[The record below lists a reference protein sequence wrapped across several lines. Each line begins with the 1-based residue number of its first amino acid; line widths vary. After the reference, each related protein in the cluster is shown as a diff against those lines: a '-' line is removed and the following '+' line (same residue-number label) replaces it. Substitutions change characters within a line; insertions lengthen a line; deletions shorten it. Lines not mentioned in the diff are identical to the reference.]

1 MKKPSFE
8 ECLKRLEEAVAQLES
23 GELSLDAS
31 LKLFEEGV
39 EASKR
44 CAEIIAQARTRIEQ
58 LVKESDE
65 SFRLEP
71 LEE

>member
-1 MKKPSFE
+1 MKKRSFE
-8 ECLKRLEEAVAQLES
+8 ECLKRLEEAVSQLES

-44 CAEIIAQARTRIEQ
+44 CAEILAQARTRIDQ

-71 LEE
+71 VEE